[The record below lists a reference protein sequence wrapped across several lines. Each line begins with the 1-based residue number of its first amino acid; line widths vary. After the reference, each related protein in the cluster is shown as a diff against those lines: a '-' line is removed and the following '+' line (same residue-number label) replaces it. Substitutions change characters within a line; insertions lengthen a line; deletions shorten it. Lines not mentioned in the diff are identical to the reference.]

1 MKQINILT
9 YSLDQALSNKY
20 LKKIIKPLKPKIF
33 NEKAEVLFNKINKF
47 E

>member
-9 YSLDQALSNKY
+9 YSFDLALSNKY
-20 LKKIIKPLKPKIF
+20 LKVIIKRLKPKIF